1 MALNALADS
10 LLSQSEKCRNEMV
23 KSWFVVDKF
32 QPSVIWTIYAHDI
45 VVLDTSHDRTPTLR
59 NEDKKHWTVYDC

>member
-1 MALNALADS
+1 
-10 LLSQSEKCRNEMV
+10 MV